1 MAEGS
6 NDSRIVGFRTA
17 MPCVCRYTEERMGL
31 DIDIHI
37 NVEGSFSFEITD
49 REKALGR
56 FLGNSE
62 DCSYTEDAL
71 RTYVRRSML
80 ELVGAAVIG
89 VSSAGVE
96 YYDFV
101 GSDGSLSKRL
111 LELAKISDKFDGIEV
126 TEVDITKVVP
136 CDEDIEQIHNME
148 EMFRLT
154 DPDVAAARR
163 ISELKKKFDS
173 FGQV

>member
-6 NDSRIVGFRTA
+6 NDIRMVGFRTA
-17 MPCVCRYTEERMGL
+17 IPCVCRYTEERMGL

-37 NVEGSFSFEITD
+37 NVEGRFSFYITD
-49 REKALGR
+49 REKAMGR
-56 FLGNSE
+56 FLGSSV

-71 RTYVRRSML
+71 RTYVRRCML
-80 ELVGAAVIG
+80 EIVGAAVIG

-96 YYDFV
+96 YFEFI
-101 GSDGSLSKRL
+101 GSDSPLSKRM
-111 LELAKISDKFDGIEV
+111 LELTKIGDRFDGIEV
-126 TEVDITKVVP
+126 TEVDITKVIP

-173 FGQV
+173 FG